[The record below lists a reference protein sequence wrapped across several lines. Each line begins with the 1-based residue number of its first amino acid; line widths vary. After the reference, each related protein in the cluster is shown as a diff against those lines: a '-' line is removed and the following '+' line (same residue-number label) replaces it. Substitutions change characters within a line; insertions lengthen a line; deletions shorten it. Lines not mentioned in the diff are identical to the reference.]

1 MKNTFLGLIMLLF
14 TFQSN
19 AQQITWQCSNVKV
32 ENAPAFIT
40 VWDQFMNSAIGKQM
54 TPHAVFEFLNTNST
68 NSATHQLCWFS
79 EDPAKLE
86 AQSYNILAGS
96 AKFSEL
102 FPVVNTYINNVEEI
116 SNYMGQALIADPG
129 DFSLR
134 YSVLY
139 GINVKDPLAYAGAF
153 TKMKAAFDKRESSGT
168 VELHEIIAGGEKGV
182 THVVIVRAPSMAEWL
197 SGRNEF
203 IASKAFQEFVTA
215 TRPISDIIETS
226 SGRPLQFYNVQ

>member
-1 MKNTFLGLIMLLF
+1 MKKPLIGLMMLLF
-14 TFQSN
+14 AFQSN

-32 ENAPAFIT
+32 DNAPAFIT
-40 VWDQFMNSAIGKQM
+40 VWDQFMNSDLGKMM
-54 TPHAVFEFLNTNST
+54 TPHAVFEFVNTNST
-68 NSATHQLCWFS
+68 NPSTHQLCWFS

-86 AQSYNILAGS
+86 ANQAMFAS
-96 AKFSEL
+96 AKFMEL
-102 FPVVNTYINNVEEI
+102 FPVVNTYINNVDEI

-134 YSVLY
+134 FSVLY
-139 GINVKDPLAYAGAF
+139 GINVKDPASYAAAF

-168 VELHEIIAGGEKGV
+168 VELHEMLAGGENGV

-203 IASKAFQEFVTA
+203 IASKAFQEFA
-215 TRPISDIIETS
+215 AAIRPISDIIETT
-226 SGRPLQFYNVQ
+226 SGRPLQFYNIQ